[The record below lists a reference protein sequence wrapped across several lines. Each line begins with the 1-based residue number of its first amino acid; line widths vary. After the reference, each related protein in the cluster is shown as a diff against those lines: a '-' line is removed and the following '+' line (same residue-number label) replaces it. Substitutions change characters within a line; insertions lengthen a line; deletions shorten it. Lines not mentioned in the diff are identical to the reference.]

1 MNLNR
6 RVSTKTFVS
15 FVAGSFI
22 SSAITSWV
30 LSEPGVIPYSEEP
43 HGKVTRTLDG
53 KTTSYTADCEVT
65 GKYGFPVICDVSIEA
80 GPVKTRDVIVTL
92 GPNNNAS
99 IFVGTKTE
107 LFEYTQKGET
117 LTLTHLDSEHSWVF
131 HDIYETGFGVFK

>member
-1 MNLNR
+1 MNWNQK
-6 RVSTKTFVS
+6 VSTKTWVS
-15 FVAGSFI
+15 FILGATI
-22 SSAITSWV
+22 SSALTSWFMP
-30 LSEPGVIPYSEEP
+30 LDFNKTDIP
-43 HGKVTRTLDG
+43 HGTVTRVLDG
-53 KTTSYTADCEVT
+53 KSTSYTADCEVT

-131 HDIYETGFGVFK
+131 DDIYETGFGVFR